1 MTRGGCE
8 GLWDVRGG
16 SYEERGWEGE
26 GREMVGGGRKGG
38 GVAVQRLAGGDDHV
52 LTMAS
57 IGSAETC

>member
-1 MTRGGCE
+1 M
-8 GLWDVRGG
+8 WDVRGG